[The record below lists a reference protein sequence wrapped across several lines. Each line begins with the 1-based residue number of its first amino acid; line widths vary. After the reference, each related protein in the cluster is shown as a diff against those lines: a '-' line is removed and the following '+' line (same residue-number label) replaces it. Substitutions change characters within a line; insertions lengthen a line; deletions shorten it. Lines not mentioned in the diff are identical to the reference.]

1 MKLKLFHYILLLVLV
16 FTFQACSV
24 NKDTL
29 QSVAQTDSA
38 SQIVE
43 FKNET
48 LDLLVKYKKKLDIRN
63 PNSFNR
69 ALAKNV
75 YFQINTNQ
83 NYINIIQNKVKLKT
97 SQEYLHYAFSKD
109 EVKNRNDFLIIGL
122 YKLIYNAYNLK
133 EEHHFTSL
141 QYNKSEMLKLYQYLQ
156 VIRWKIRTS
165 KDNKNQYLFN
175 TWQNNWQLELMKKDD
190 SNLNIIKDLKYIK
203 SKKESIYD
211 SSNFSFENIIS
222 EILVNIKHTLKE
234 INVEPYDMSIS
245 AIKSFVFII

>member
-1 MKLKLFHYILLLVLV
+1 MKLKLFQYILLLVLV
-16 FTFQACSV
+16 SVFQACSV
-24 NKDTL
+24 TKETL
-29 QSVAQTDSA
+29 QSVVQTDSA
-38 SQIVE
+38 SQIVN

-48 LDLLVKYKKKLDIRN
+48 LDLLVNYKKKLDLRN
-63 PNSFNR
+63 PNAYNR
-69 ALAKNV
+69 ELAKNI
-75 YFQINTNQ
+75 YFQISTNQ
-83 NYINIIQNKVKLKT
+83 NYINIIQDKKKLKT

-109 EVKNRNDFLIIGL
+109 KVKNRNDFLIIGL
-122 YKLIYNAYNLK
+122 YKLIYNAYNLN

-141 QYNKSEMLKLYQYLQ
+141 QYNKTEMIKLYKYLQ

-165 KDNKNQYLFN
+165 KDSSGKYLFN
-175 TWQNNWQLELMKKDD
+175 TWQNNWQLELMQKDD
-190 SNLNIIKDLKYIK
+190 SNLNIIKELKYIK

-222 EILVNIKHTLKE
+222 EMLVNIKHTLKE